1 MVTKAQK
8 TKVTRKLDIS
18 PSRLPV
24 RGRTA
29 AVPLGGGSG
38 VSSYTYIRYASD
50 ASGSDFSADPDNFL
64 QYVAFKTT
72 STKLVNP
79 VASDFDGL
87 WFHFKG
93 DPGSEINT
101 VLHGTVDPTTE
112 GNNGDHYINTATG
125 YFFGPKA
132 SDTWPAGV
140 SMTGPPGEGEPGA
153 PGADGKTIIYGEGA
167 PDNEVGADGDT
178 YIRMDTDFI
187 YGPKT
192 SGVWPAGR
200 SLIGPPGESG
210 APGVNGNTILYG
222 TDAPTTEGVD
232 GNFYIRITTNMI
244 YGPKAADTWPA
255 GVSLVGPTGPTGAKG
270 DKAGYPFLFSNNTNT
285 GANPGLPYFRFNNAN
300 SSGTTEIAF
309 HKVTSDGF
317 DMTDT
322 FGSWEVGGR
331 LYFEQRD
338 GNKRA
343 TFGITTIE
351 SNANHWEFG
360 AVFLSGVN
368 FSVNDVVSVTYFD
381 SSETQ
386 IYHDLADPD
395 LPPAS
400 ANPTLAVILNN
411 ISGNPTGK
419 KAIAVS
425 DGASTYDGVG
435 RMVIEHDNKT
445 YALVFP
451 NAGLT
456 WTASNVGGFVKLQS
470 SGAHGLT
477 SGVCD
482 NKAML
487 HIHTAS
493 TGFLQFDLLPITS
506 VIDTDEIQ
514 TSFPW
519 PGGTPAAPLIS
530 DAGDTAQLKPT
541 KIPAL
546 RDNSRVIVDANF
558 IASGNGNKTV
568 VAKFG
573 GSDIF
578 TPATITT
585 AVNLHIP
592 IEIYNKNS
600 KTVQETRAGIA
611 SSNGV
616 GTSAAPPALGV
627 DTTSPVDLTFHF
639 TSAAVNELIG
649 IRSRLI
655 EVIH

>member
-1 MVTKAQK
+1 MVTKTQK
-8 TKVTRKLDIS
+8 AKATRKLDIS

-24 RGRTA
+24 RGRA
-29 AVPLGGGSG
+29 AAIPLGGGSG

-50 ASGSDFSADPDNFL
+50 ASGSDFSADPDNSL

-112 GNNGDHYINTATG
+112 GNDGDHYINTATG

-140 SMTGPPGEGEPGA
+140 SMTGPPGEGLPGA

-167 PDNEVGADGDT
+167 PDNEVGADGDS

-187 YGPKT
+187 YGPKDD
-192 SGVWPAGR
+192 GVWPAGR

-343 TFGITTIE
+343 TFGITAIQ

-360 AVFLSGVN
+360 AAFLSGVN
-368 FSVNDVVSVTYFD
+368 FAVNDVVSVTYFD
-381 SSETQ
+381 ATETQ
-386 IYHDLADPD
+386 TYDNLADPD
-395 LPPAS
+395 LPSAS
-400 ANPTLAVILNN
+400 ANPGIAVILNN
-411 ISGNPTGK
+411 ISGNPTGRK
-419 KAIAVS
+419 CIAIS
-425 DGASTYDGVG
+425 DGTNYDILG
-435 RMVIEHDNKT
+435 RAVIEHDNKT

-451 NAGLT
+451 NTGLT
-456 WTASNVGGFVKLQS
+456 WTATNVGGFVKLQS

-493 TGFLQFDLLPITS
+493 TGFGQFDLLPITS

-530 DAGDTAQLKPT
+530 DAGDSAQLKPT
-541 KIPAL
+541 VIPAL
-546 RDNSRVIVDANF
+546 RDNSRVIVDANY
-558 IASGNGNKTV
+558 IASGSGNKTV
-568 VAKFG
+568 TAKFG

-592 IEIYNKNS
+592 VEVYNKGS
-600 KTVQETRAGIA
+600 KTVQETRSGIA

-616 GTSAAPPALGV
+616 GTSAAPPTLGV
-627 DTTSPVDLTFHF
+627 DTNSETNLTFHF